1 MIKLI
6 VVIKRS
12 AAMSPARFHEYW
24 RTVHA
29 RKVGSRTAELWF
41 DSIEDKDAFYS
52 DPDYLAVVA
61 PDEHVFADMDQTRF
75 LLTREEEIV

>member
-6 VVIKRS
+6 VAVKRN
-12 AAMSPARFHEYW
+12 AALSPAQFHEYW

-41 DSIEDKDAFYS
+41 DSIED
-52 DPDYLAVVA
+52 
-61 PDEHVFADMDQTRF
+61 R
-75 LLTREEEIV
+75 EEIV

>member
-29 RKVGSRTAELWF
+29 RKVGSRTPEPWF
-41 DSIEDKDAFYS
+41 DSIEDK
-52 DPDYLAVVA
+52 
-61 PDEHVFADMDQTRF
+61 EG
-75 LLTREEEIV
+75 IV